1 MARCESKQNQRVVQ
15 RLPKGDIML
24 DFIKIKNDLEDN
36 FQRDKSEDLD
46 IDINV
51 NVISESNGKFSVSI
65 HNKRCIISNE
75 NLPKAD
81 ITVGFVNKDVM
92 IDMFVNGAN
101 PMGLVMGGQMTF
113 NGDMAKG
120 KSLKGLFVK

>member
-1 MARCESKQNQRVVQ
+1 
-15 RLPKGDIML
+15 ML

>member
-1 MARCESKQNQRVVQ
+1 
-15 RLPKGDIML
+15 ML
-24 DFIKIKNDLEDN
+24 DFEKIKHDLEGN
-36 FQRDKSEDLD
+36 FQKEKAQDVD

-51 NVISESNGKFSVSI
+51 NVLSESNGKFSVSV
-65 HNKRCIISNE
+65 HKQQCIITNE
-75 NLPKAD
+75 NLSKAD
-81 ITVGFVNKDVM
+81 ITVGFANKNVM

>member
-1 MARCESKQNQRVVQ
+1 
-15 RLPKGDIML
+15 ML
-24 DFIKIKNDLEDN
+24 DIDSIRNTLTTNLNE
-36 FQRDKSEDLD
+36 DKSKDVD
-46 IDINV
+46 VDINV
-51 NVISESNGKFSVSI
+51 NVLGVSNGKFNVQV
-65 HNKRCIISNE
+65 HNSTVDT
-75 NLPKAD
+75 AD
-81 ITVGFVNKDVM
+81 ITVGFANKNVM

>member
-1 MARCESKQNQRVVQ
+1 
-15 RLPKGDIML
+15 ML

-36 FQRDKSEDLD
+36 FQRDKSEGID

-75 NLPKAD
+75 NLPKSD
-81 ITVGFVNKDVM
+81 ITVGFVNQETM
-92 IDMFVNGAN
+92 TEMFLEGGN
-101 PMGLVMGGQMTF
+101 PISLVMGGRMTF

-120 KSLKGLFVK
+120 KELKGLFVR